1 MEAYCVKCKTKREM
15 QDPEPV
21 FTNNG
26 MAATKGKCPV
36 CGATLFRMGA
46 TEAHQGLSPIKSESD
61 HEKKAKR
68 SKLVIVESPA
78 KARTVGKFLGAGYT
92 VRASVGHVRDLLR
105 SQLSVDVENNYQ
117 PKYRVP
123 NEKRQ
128 VVKEL
133 KILAQKADEIY
144 LATDPDR
151 EGEAIAWHLLEAAKI
166 DEKHAQRVVFHEIT
180 KPAIEEAFA
189 HPRKLDMDLINAQQA
204 RRVLDRL
211 VGYNLSPLLWQKVRS
226 RLSAGRVQSVAL
238 RLIVEREREIEA
250 FTPQEYWHI
259 AAELHPKNY
268 KKDHY
273 KANLIRV
280 DDKEFEFHSEEEVRP
295 ILEAMEAAE
304 YVVSKIKRGE
314 RKRKPAAPF
323 TTSTLQQEASRRL
336 GFTAKRTMAIAQ
348 QLYEGIDIHD
358 GSSGPV
364 GLITYMRTDSVNIS
378 PIAQQE
384 ARTFIEKE
392 YGASYLPPSPPF
404 YKTKA
409 QRAQE
414 AHEAIRPTSVMRT
427 PKSLEPYLDRSQYRL
442 YELIWQRFVA
452 SQMASAVYD
461 TLTVEISGTSPQ
473 HNFLLRTS
481 GSTVQFPGFLILYEE
496 AADEDQKPSEDEAL
510 NIAIPASLTEGQ
522 QQILIRV
529 LPTQHFTQPPPR
541 YNDATLIRTLEEYG
555 IGRPSTYA
563 PTLTTLQNRGYV
575 VRESKRLVPTDTG
588 FVVNDLLMEH
598 FPDILNYQFTAQ
610 MESDLDLIAAGERD
624 WVNVVDAFYRPFSQ
638 MVKKAE
644 DEMPEVKAE
653 PEYVGKTCPQCG
665 KELIVRY
672 GRYGKFIA
680 CSNFPEC
687 RYTEAWLEKIGVA
700 CPKCSVEAGG
710 EIVLR
715 KSRKGRVFYGCS
727 RYPECDFVSWKQPL
741 AKPCPICGHLL
752 VVANRKQ
759 AQCTECETM
768 FSLDEVSEEKET
780 VKAS

>member
-1 MEAYCVKCKTKREM
+1 
-15 QDPEPV
+15 
-21 FTNNG
+21 
-26 MAATKGKCPV
+26 
-36 CGATLFRMGA
+36 
-46 TEAHQGLSPIKSESD
+46 
-61 HEKKAKR
+61 
-68 SKLVIVESPA
+68 
-78 KARTVGKFLGAGYT
+78 
-92 VRASVGHVRDLLR
+92 
-105 SQLSVDVENNYQ
+105 
-117 PKYRVP
+117 
-123 NEKRQ
+123 
-128 VVKEL
+128 
-133 KILAQKADEIY
+133 
-144 LATDPDR
+144 
-151 EGEAIAWHLLEAAKI
+151 
-166 DEKHAQRVVFHEIT
+166 
-180 KPAIEEAFA
+180 
-189 HPRKLDMDLINAQQA
+189 
-204 RRVLDRL
+204 
-211 VGYNLSPLLWQKVRS
+211 
-226 RLSAGRVQSVAL
+226 
-238 RLIVEREREIEA
+238 
-250 FTPQEYWHI
+250 
-259 AAELHPKNY
+259 
-268 KKDHY
+268 
-273 KANLIRV
+273 
-280 DDKEFEFHSEEEVRP
+280 
-295 ILEAMEAAE
+295 
-304 YVVSKIKRGE
+304 
-314 RKRKPAAPF
+314 
-323 TTSTLQQEASRRL
+323 
-336 GFTAKRTMAIAQ
+336 
-348 QLYEGIDIHD
+348 
-358 GSSGPV
+358 
-364 GLITYMRTDSVNIS
+364 
-378 PIAQQE
+378 
-384 ARTFIEKE
+384 
-392 YGASYLPPSPPF
+392 
-404 YKTKA
+404 
-409 QRAQE
+409 
-414 AHEAIRPTSVMRT
+414 
-427 PKSLEPYLDRSQYRL
+427 
-442 YELIWQRFVA
+442 
-452 SQMASAVYD
+452 
-461 TLTVEISGTSPQ
+461 
-473 HNFLLRTS
+473 
-481 GSTVQFPGFLILYEE
+481 
-496 AADEDQKPSEDEAL
+496 
-510 NIAIPASLTEGQ
+510 
-522 QQILIRV
+522 V